1 KNLKLLFNFD
11 KDELCIIFLFTD
23 KCSRKCFQDIE
34 YGSKANFKNALEYW
48 NPYKMVGTFLIT
60 GPISITERWLVPSR
74 IQSSFFLRFLTTIIL
89 LVPGI
94 KRERTVIAS
103 QSRKDV
109 VQVFVKEV
117 KSPKRI
123 RKKIQEDP
131 VTAAMKHKMV
141 TTLQFAFCLALICAN
156 GSMGKPLTAED
167 VEDLL
172 PPAPR
177 DKNETIAAVVQDPVV
192 QDAVHHAVSNGSLN
206 GLVVKKHVFIM
217 PATNPTMILSKREH
231 LLVVPTENLEDVRK
245 NITAAKE
252 AEAQE
257 SSSLESQ
264 AFFEGD
270 ASDYAPQDN
279 ESGLEEKENESF
291 PEQNVAQSVP
301 LNEKR
306 KSGTEFLKDK
316 LSDGTVLPE
325 DSSSKTVAVPIVAVI
340 DPSNA
345 EKGKVKS
352 PIVAILP
359 NEVKNGQLNSQMEFL
374 KDNSGKIQK
383 EAQYF
388 VDQSSLTVNPDYWKS
403 STPSEI
409 IVASSP
415 TYNSDP
421 VSLATD
427 GMLLSPV
434 VVSQWAMLSP
444 SLQND
449 QIDYSQEIPGDMDV
463 AEDIVFRPLFKYRQE
478 SQQRSKYY
486 DGSNRRYSYNSYYP
500 RRPYFYRPSYDYY

>member
-1 KNLKLLFNFD
+1 
-11 KDELCIIFLFTD
+11 
-23 KCSRKCFQDIE
+23 
-34 YGSKANFKNALEYW
+34 
-48 NPYKMVGTFLIT
+48 MVI
-60 GPISITERWLVPSR
+60 
-74 IQSSFFLRFLTTIIL
+74 
-89 LVPGI
+89 
-94 KRERTVIAS
+94 
-103 QSRKDV
+103 
-109 VQVFVKEV
+109 
-117 KSPKRI
+117 
-123 RKKIQEDP
+123 
-131 VTAAMKHKMV
+131 
-141 TTLQFAFCLALICAN
+141 TLQFAFCLALIY

-245 NITAAKE
+245 NITAAK

-257 SSSLESQ
+257 FSSPESQ
-264 AFFEGD
+264 AFFEDD
-270 ASDYAPQDN
+270 ASEYAPEDN
-279 ESGLEEKENESF
+279 ESGLEKKENESF

-301 LNEKR
+301 LNEKL

-316 LSDGTVLPE
+316 LNNGLVLPE
-325 DSSSKTVAVPIVAVI
+325 DSSSKTMAVPIVAVI

-359 NEVKNGQLNSQMEFL
+359 NEVKNGQLNNQVEFL

-383 EAQYF
+383 KAQDF

-415 TYNSDP
+415 IYNSNS
-421 VSLATD
+421 VLATD
-427 GMLLSPV
+427 GMLVSPV
-434 VVSQWAMLSP
+434 VVSQWAMLAP
-444 SLQND
+444 SLQDD
-449 QIDYSQEIPGDMDV
+449 QMDYSQETGDMDV

-486 DGSNRRYSYNSYYP
+486 DNSNRRYSHTPYRGYNNYYP
-500 RRPYFYRPSYDYY
+500 RRPYFYRPRYDDY